1 MVQTFKVL
9 CIVCPL
15 TTVRMQ
21 SYRSVLVDSR
31 STVIATL
38 CSSGGATV
46 QDVSERELNNPT
58 SLYYYNIDRSSPHT
72 AEEAKNEHAVER
84 VTAVLREAVWINTHF
99 LPVSD
104 TIILHQFTALILLCS
119 TM

>member
-1 MVQTFKVL
+1 MQTFKVL

-21 SYRSVLVDSR
+21 SYRSVLEHSR

-104 TIILHQFTALILLCS
+104 TIILHQFTVLILLCS